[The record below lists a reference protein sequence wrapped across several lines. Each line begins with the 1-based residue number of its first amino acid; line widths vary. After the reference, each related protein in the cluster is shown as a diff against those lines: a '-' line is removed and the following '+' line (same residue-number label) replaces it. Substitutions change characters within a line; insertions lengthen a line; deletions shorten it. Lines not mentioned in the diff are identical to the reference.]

1 MPNAPHDPGQSPDD
15 QPMVEMLLNVGDS
28 LRIGD
33 QVLRLMDIDGE
44 YSMLRVDLANDE
56 QNACESSGWAELP
69 R

>member
-28 LRIGD
+28 VRIGD

-56 QNACESSGWAELP
+56 QNAFESSGWAELP